1 MMERFK
7 GLINYKLQYE
17 EILTDKEVEIVK
29 HIAKGI
35 SNKEIANTLNYSEGT
50 IKNNISR
57 ILEKLEMSDRMQIAI
72 FAMENGIV

>member
-1 MMERFK
+1 MTE
-7 GLINYKLQYE
+7 
-17 EILTDKEVEIVK
+17 KEVDIVK
-29 HIAKGI
+29 LIAKGK

-57 ILEKLEMSDRMQIAI
+57 ILEKMEMSDRMQIAI